1 MKDAG
6 IGIKNK
12 PHVDV
17 AAGIIWKGSEL
28 LISKRPRGSH
38 LGGLWEFPG
47 GKLKEGE
54 SLKEC
59 LRREILEELGLC
71 VNVSNVVLSMDHEYE
86 HKKVSLHFFDCL
98 WKGGKPRALG
108 CEEFRWIT
116 PACISTFQFPP
127 PDLQVVQLIQRRA
140 TNSNPSEQTETF

>member
-1 MKDAG
+1 M
-6 IGIKNK
+6 GIKNK
-12 PHVDV
+12 PHVNV
-17 AAGIIWKGSEL
+17 AAGIIWKGPEL
-28 LISKRPRGSH
+28 LISKRPQGSH

-71 VNVSNVVLSMDHEYE
+71 VLVGAAVLSVNHEYSQ
-86 HKKVSLHFFDCL
+86 KKVSLHFFNCI
-98 WKGGKPRALG
+98 WKKGEPRALG

-127 PDLQVVQLIQRRA
+127 PDLQVVELIQHRA
-140 TNSNPSEQTETF
+140 INSNSFGQTDFF

>member
-1 MKDAG
+1 MRNAG
-6 IGIKNK
+6 MGIKNK

-17 AAGIIWKGSEL
+17 AAGIIWKGPEL

-47 GKLKEGE
+47 GKVKEGE

-71 VNVSNVVLSMDHEYE
+71 VHVDDLVSSVDHEYE
-86 HKKVSLHFFDCL
+86 HKKVSLHFFDCI
-98 WKGGKPRALG
+98 WKEGEPRTLG
-108 CEEFRWIT
+108 CDEFRWIR
-116 PACISTFQFPP
+116 PACISAFQFPP
-127 PDLQVVQLIQRRA
+127 PDLQVIELIQRRDHQQK
-140 TNSNPSEQTETF
+140 PFGQTRSF